1 MIVYPREWSRR
12 QNSAFA
18 SIADAAGGGRRLAF
32 IGLSL
37 RGFPETRA
45 RTAEAMARAKRQPK
59 GRIGRALKSALIAA
73 QYNWARRFFARHPGD
88 VAMCWNGLTGSRRAF
103 MQGALD
109 AGARRLFVELAPLPG
124 RITLD
129 AQGVNAESSVP
140 QRRAFYDDWAAGDP
154 LRSGEGWREAG
165 AGLVARTSRRADVGQ
180 AGAEG
185 LGGAPFLFV
194 PLQVPD
200 DSQMRLFAG
209 WAGSLDGFIAAL
221 GAAARALPEGWH
233 LRVKEHPSAKVSLAP
248 QIAAAAMAS
257 GGRIVTDN
265 ATDSFAQV
273 AASRGVVTINSSMG
287 LQAFFHD
294 KPVIATGRAFW
305 AQPGLVT
312 VADAAESLAAAFAD
326 AGALSF
332 DRGFRARFMNWLD
345 RAYYPRVTETAEGD
359 WLVDQAAVRA
369 VLAGHTAR

>member
-18 SIADAAGGGRRLAF
+18 SIAAAASGGRRLAF

-59 GRIGRALKSALIAA
+59 GPLGRALKAALIAA
-73 QYNWARRFFARHPGD
+73 QYNWARRYFARHPGH
-88 VAMCWNGLTGSRRAF
+88 VATCWNGLTGSRRAF

-140 QRRAFYDDWAAGDP
+140 QGRAFYDDWAAGDP
-154 LRSGEGWREAG
+154 GRSGEGWREAG
-165 AGLVARTSRRADVGQ
+165 AGLTARASRRADVGQ
-180 AGAEG
+180 AGADS
-185 LGGAPFLFV
+185 LGDAPFLFV

-209 WAGSLDGFIAAL
+209 WAGSLDGFVAAL
-221 GAAARALPEGWH
+221 GQAARALPEGWV
-233 LRVKEHPSAKVSLAP
+233 LRIKEHPSARVSLAP
-248 QIAAAAMAS
+248 QITAATEAS
-257 GGRIVTDN
+257 GGRIVLDN

-305 AQPGLVT
+305 AQAGLVT
-312 VADAAESLAAAFAD
+312 VADS
-326 AGALSF
+326 AGALSAAFAGADALAF
-332 DRGFRARFMNWLD
+332 DAGFRARFMTWLD
-345 RAYYPRVTETAEGD
+345 REYYLRVTETPEGD
-359 WLVDQAAVRA
+359 WQLDPAAVRR
-369 VLAGHTAR
+369 VLASAPHP

>member
-18 SIADAAGGGRRLAF
+18 SIAAAAGGGRRLAF

-45 RTAEAMARAKRQPK
+45 RTAEALARAKRQPK
-59 GRIGRALKSALIAA
+59 GRAGRALKAALIAA
-73 QYNWARRFFARHPGD
+73 QYNWSRRFFARHPGL
-88 VAMCWNGLTGSRRAF
+88 VAMCWNGLTGSRRAY
-103 MQGALD
+103 MQGAAD

-129 AQGVNAESSVP
+129 PAGVNAESSVP
-140 QRRAFYDDWAAGDP
+140 QDRAFYDDWAAGEP
-154 LRSGEGWREAG
+154 SRSGEGWRAAG
-165 AGLVARTSRRADVGQ
+165 AGLTARASRRGDVAQVG
-180 AGAEG
+180 GGG
-185 LGGAPFLFV
+185 LGEAPFLFV

-209 WAGSLDGFIAAL
+209 WAGSLDGFVAAL
-221 GAAARALPEGWH
+221 GEAARALPQGWQ
-233 LRVKEHPSAKVSLAP
+233 LRVKEHPSARVSLAP

-265 ATDSFAQV
+265 ATDSFAQL

-312 VADAAESLAAAFAD
+312 VAGSAEALCAAL
-326 AGALSF
+326 AGAGTLAF
-332 DRGFRARFMNWLD
+332 DATFRARFMNWLD
-345 RAYYPRVTETAEGD
+345 RDYYARVTKTAGGD
-359 WLVDQAAVRA
+359 WLVDPAAVRA
-369 VLAGHTAR
+369 VLARPAAG

>member
-18 SIADAAGGGRRLAF
+18 SIAAAAGGGRRLAF

-37 RGFPETRA
+37 RGFPETQARA
-45 RTAEAMARAKRQPK
+45 AEAMARAKRQPK

-73 QYNWARRFFARHPGD
+73 QYNWARRHFARHPGA

-103 MQGALD
+103 MQGAQD

-129 AQGVNAESSVP
+129 PAGVNAESSVP
-140 QRRAFYDDWAAGDP
+140 QDRAFYEDWAAGDAS
-154 LRSGEGWREAG
+154 RSGDSWRAAG
-165 AGLVARTSRRADVGQ
+165 AGLVARASRRADVGQ
-180 AGAEG
+180 GSADS
-185 LGGAPFLFV
+185 LGDAPFLFV

-209 WAGSLDGFIAAL
+209 WAGSLDGFVAAL
-221 GAAARALPEGWH
+221 GEAARALPEGWQ
-233 LRVKEHPSAKVSLAP
+233 LRVKEHPSARVSLGP
-248 QIAAAAMAS
+248 QIAAATMAS

-265 ATDSFAQV
+265 ATDSFAQL

-312 VADAAESLAAAFAD
+312 VADSAGALGAAFARAEALAFD
-326 AGALSF
+326 A
-332 DRGFRARFMNWLD
+332 GFRARFMSWLD
-345 RAYYPRVTETAEGD
+345 REYYLRVTETAEGD
-359 WLVDQAAVRA
+359 WQLDPAAVRK
-369 VLAGHTAR
+369 VLASAPRP

>member
-1 MIVYPREWSRR
+1 
-12 QNSAFA
+12 
-18 SIADAAGGGRRLAF
+18 
-32 IGLSL
+32 
-37 RGFPETRA
+37 
-45 RTAEAMARAKRQPK
+45 
-59 GRIGRALKSALIAA
+59 
-73 QYNWARRFFARHPGD
+73 
-88 VAMCWNGLTGSRRAF
+88 MCWNGLTGSRRAF

-129 AQGVNAESSVP
+129 PLGVNAESSVP
-140 QRRAFYDDWAAGDP
+140 QRRAFYDDWAAGDAS
-154 LRSGEGWREAG
+154 RSDDSWREAG
-165 AGLVARTSRRADVGQ
+165 TGLVARTSRRADVGQ
-180 AGAEG
+180 GSADS
-185 LGGAPFLFV
+185 LGDAPFLFV

-221 GAAARALPEGWH
+221 GEAARALPDGWQ

-248 QIAAAAMAS
+248 QITAATMAS

-265 ATDSFAQV
+265 ATDSFAQL

-312 VADAAESLAAAFAD
+312 VAGSAD
-326 AGALSF
+326 ALATAFSNAETLAF
-332 DRGFRARFMNWLD
+332 DPSFRARFMTWLD
-345 RAYYPRVTETAEGD
+345 REYYLRVTETAEGD
-359 WLVDQAAVRA
+359 WQLDPAAVRA
-369 VLAGHTAR
+369 VLAAAPRP